1 MKLHR
6 QLLLAVGLLLCAVA
20 FCGESASA
28 DPGQPPPPQPALPGQ
43 PNPDVYTCCG
53 LGAIDY
59 LNTAQDRMLRTGVV
73 RWHYATEPGCEG
85 LGSIK
90 SIIEEAHALY
100 TEEMGVQWVEDPFG
114 PDEEATV
121 FNCGVSWKALCPG
134 AVGCLAHSWPY
145 KGRVDYDGP
154 TLLSY
159 AFRVS
164 QVAVAI
170 HEECH
175 HILTCNEQYNIT
187 AFACIP
193 GWHDF
198 MNCGPDSRHYFETVE
213 KERVKRI
220 AYPPALTQTGYDQNA
235 TGWFVWAC
243 GFDTVRAK
251 RLSVLVDRHDGKGI
265 VWAGVYP
272 ALQPDR
278 NGCQGVG
285 VTEGLR
291 VEVGAD
297 YFLKQE
303 SVISAFKWY
312 NETCVKGS
320 LRCR

>member
-1 MKLHR
+1 MKYFVA
-6 QLLLAVGLLLCAVA
+6 LLFATIAMCAQP
-20 FCGESASA
+20 SLSNA
-28 DPGQPPPPQPALPGQ
+28 DPGQPPPPQPALVGQ

-59 LNTAQDRMLRTGVV
+59 LNAAEDRMLRTGVV
-73 RWHYATEPGCEG
+73 RWHYAVEPGCQG

-100 TEEMGVQWVEDPFG
+100 TEELGVQWLEDPFG
-114 PDEEATV
+114 PDEEASV
-121 FNCGVSWKALCPG
+121 FSCGVAWKALCSG

-164 QVAVAI
+164 QVAVVV

-175 HILTCNEQYNIT
+175 HIATCDEQYNK
-187 AFACIP
+187 AGFSCIP

-198 MNCGPDSRHYFETVE
+198 MNCGPDSRHYFETIE
-213 KERVKRI
+213 KERMKRI
-220 AYPPALTQTGYDQNA
+220 LYPPAVRETGYAFNGA
-235 TGWFVWAC
+235 WYVWAC

-251 RLSVLVDRHDGKGI
+251 RLSVLVDRHDGLGR
-265 VWAGVYP
+265 VWAGV
-272 ALQPDR
+272 LPDLR
-278 NGCQGVG
+278 PDPRGCQGVG
-285 VTEGLR
+285 PTEGLTI
-291 VEVGAD
+291 ELGAD
-297 YFLKQE
+297 YFAKQE
-303 SVISAFKWY
+303 SVISAFKWF

-320 LRCR
+320 LACR